1 MQLPIWAAAGTGEG
15 EKTGDKKT
23 ENKEAAVTNTS
34 SAFTYTPAAT
44 RQFASLE
51 MHAEEVLSQIAFEEG
66 VIWEHTD
73 PLDSVQH
80 YIDKARSVIG
90 KIRETGN
97 FVKQLDEQSLF
108 DLPVGISKTIGNIEY
123 TIGIAS
129 MELKTTH
136 AELEAYMEF
145 TTPQNGKTLT
155 FMAKGIKF
163 TKAGGIVGDAS
174 LVLVAD
180 YGINFNADKT
190 QLILKGGMEG
200 SGTFITMDCDGFKEM
215 GIDAE
220 VKFSR
225 DMLVPENAN
234 GEIQEGNVVGAFKTQ
249 LSDWNDLVVQISLP
263 DFQVTK
269 MEGVGFSI
277 KDAVFD
283 FSDLRNA
290 PAVKFPENYE
300 STQMLPGN
308 PNDAILTS
316 NTIFELTT
324 QSTSLI
330 YGIAEPALVPGRSYA
345 FQVRAKSIVGIEE
358 LDLFKNN
365 GYSQVHSFTFGDACL
380 APTEVAVEEVSST
393 RIKLSWKGT
402 FNHTAY
408 TVSYRQANDS
418 NAEWFQEETFFT
430 DHTIS
435 SLEPDTE
442 YEYQVLS
449 ACGTLP
455 GEYTT
460 SASIATEGLPNVE
473 LQCGLPPSDYAF
485 DNTTPLAGLLVGD
498 RVKAGDFSVKVTK
511 VEGSNGTFSGTGI
524 MVLPLMNNVKVKV
537 KFRNIVIN
545 DEFRM
550 IGGHME
556 VIGAAL
562 DLLPDELAALIDDL
576 NETLDAIEDGLDA
589 AEDVLEDIE
598 NVINVVTEVLDEMGD
613 YLPDDILE
621 EIQDAKAEIVTAKEA
636 VSSATTPEAKDAAKA
651 EVKKAKGKLK
661 DGLKKGIDY
670 YAKAIKDAIKIIK
683 QALKE
688 LIQENKGGEKNA
700 EDALA
705 TTEATLTTIEEK
717 ANTELFGVANAQQTE
732 ANDNELV
739 GLDWDEEG
747 SNEIV
752 NQEFETAANEYLSQE
767 RKHNLI
773 KYMILFA
780 GEYNTTDKLKC

>member
-80 YIDKARSVIG
+80 YINKARSVIG

-163 TKAGGIVGDAS
+163 TKEGGIVGDAS

-234 GEIQEGNVVGAFKTQ
+234 GEIQEGNVTGSFKTQ

-269 MEGVGFSI
+269 MDGVGFSV

-300 STQMLPGN
+300 STQMLPDN
-308 PNDAILTS
+308 PNLWRGFYLRELAVRLPSQFETKDGTGRTS
-316 NTIFELTT
+316 FEAYDL
-324 QSTSLI
+324 LI
-330 YGIAEPALVPGRSYA
+330 
-345 FQVRAKSIVGIEE
+345 
-358 LDLFKNN
+358 
-365 GYSQVHSFTFGDACL
+365 
-380 APTEVAVEEVSST
+380 
-393 RIKLSWKGT
+393 
-402 FNHTAY
+402 
-408 TVSYRQANDS
+408 
-418 NAEWFQEETFFT
+418 
-430 DHTIS
+430 
-435 SLEPDTE
+435 
-442 YEYQVLS
+442 
-449 ACGTLP
+449 
-455 GEYTT
+455 
-460 SASIATEGLPNVE
+460 
-473 LQCGLPPSDYAF
+473 
-485 DNTTPLAGLLVGD
+485 DNMG
-498 RVKAGDFSVKVTK
+498 
-511 VEGSNGTFSGTGI
+511 FSGTVIAKNLINADNGDMNGWAFSIDSLGI
-524 MVLPLMNNVKVKV
+524 
-537 KFRNIVIN
+537 
-545 DEFRM
+545 
-550 IGGHME
+550 
-556 VIGAAL
+556 
-562 DLLPDELAALIDDL
+562 
-576 NETLDAIEDGLDA
+576 
-589 AEDVLEDIE
+589 
-598 NVINVVTEVLDEMGD
+598 
-613 YLPDDILE
+613 
-621 EIQDAKAEIVTAKEA
+621 EIQANQ
-636 VSSATTPEAKDAAKA
+636 
-651 EVKKAKGKLK
+651 L
-661 DGLKKGIDY
+661 
-670 YAKAIKDAIKIIK
+670 K
-683 QALKE
+683 QAGFNGD
-688 LIQENKGGEKNA
+688 IIIPIA
-700 EDALA
+700 DD
-705 TTEATLTTIEEK
+705 
-717 ANTELFGVANAQQTE
+717 QTP
-732 ANDNELV
+732 
-739 GLDWDEEG
+739 
-747 SNEIV
+747 
-752 NQEFETAANEYLSQE
+752 FT
-767 RKHNLI
+767 
-773 KYMILFA
+773 
-780 GEYNTTDKLKC
+780 